1 MKDRWFDFVNR
12 LEINE
17 SLKHKLASGN
27 NIESIINQD
36 KKKLDICI
44 DFNDFFHLDEIILA
58 EKEISGFFSPYEVRL
73 LPCYIDDKKIDL
85 IELTKYLNYR
95 ISNELPF
102 FPCDSLKYCDD
113 CSTIE
118 VTLPSDF
125 HSEVYSKKG
134 IKNKIQEMLKK
145 SIVMKD
151 IINIKA
157 VKNDNYTSR
166 LEDIKVR
173 TQDAV
178 EENKKNIINNS
189 IKSSLHKE
197 KSISKK
203 CGKVVDDSVILG
215 AVISD
220 EIIPAEA
227 KAEMIKS
234 ISMFGKVKGF
244 ESRNINK
251 DKVLISFNLIWK
263 RSGIPCKL
271 FLKKNQEQPIIKDGA
286 MVAVRGKLEHDSYKH
301 DYVLN
306 AKDINTYSLEKVS
319 DNAENKRVELHL
331 HTKMSF
337 LDANIDLKDL
347 FNKMEE
353 MGHDTV
359 AITDHGVV
367 QTFPEAFALAK
378 EKNLKVIFGVEG
390 YLYDDT
396 IVSEAKP
403 KTYHVIIL
411 VESQKGIKNLYR
423 LISEAHINHFYRKP
437 RIPKSLLTQLRDGLI
452 IGSACE
458 AGEVFKGIVNK
469 VDKDVLLEIASF
481 YDYLEIQ
488 PISNNEYLVRN
499 NTVESKADL
508 IDFNLQ
514 VIKLGEILNK
524 PVVATGDVHF
534 LEKDD
539 SIYRAI
545 LMKSKGFAD
554 VVQPDL
560 YYRTTDEMLAEFEY
574 LSKEKAY
581 EVVVA
586 NPRAIADRVEKV
598 RPVPVGLFTPKI
610 EGAEEQVK
618 EITYETAHKI
628 YGEKL
633 PDIISARIEKELNSI
648 ISHGF
653 AVLYLIA
660 HKLVRKSNE
669 DGYVVGSRGSVGSS
683 FVATLMG
690 ITEVNPLSPHYICPK
705 CCYSEFVFEDY
716 DCGVELPLKKCPEC
730 GCELKKDGFNIPFET
745 FLGIDGD
752 KIPDIDLNFSG
763 EYQSKIHKYTQEL
776 FGAGNV
782 FKAGTIS
789 TVAEKTAIGYVKK
802 YYEEEHIGNPRDIEL
817 ISLASGCV
825 GVKKTTGQHPGGLV
839 IVPEHVD
846 IYDFTPVQRPADDV
860 KSEITTTHFDYHSI
874 DSCLVKLDLLGHDD
888 PTLIK
893 YLEEMTGVNAME
905 IPLDDEDTISLF
917 RSNKKLGLKEDF
929 VETGSLGLPEFGTSF
944 VRKMLL
950 DTKPKVFSDLIR
962 ISGFSHGTDVWLNN
976 AKDLIV
982 SGKVKLKEAISTRD
996 DIMIYLLGKGLKDT
1010 IAFKIMEDVRKGKKL
1025 KPEYMEQMTEHNV
1038 PEWYIDS
1045 CNTISY
1051 MFPKAHATAYVIM
1064 AFRLGY
1070 FKINYKEAFYA
1081 SYFSVRGDAFD
1092 INIFKDK
1099 ETIHSNLEK
1108 LNLENFLNA
1117 REKDLKNLLEIG
1129 YEMYLRDV
1137 VFTPISLYESLAKRF
1152 VLSADGLI
1160 PPFSAIPG
1168 LGDKVGDNIIRER
1181 ELSPFLSIED
1191 LQRRC
1196 KVNNT
1201 LIEEMKKLGILD
1213 GLVQSAQL
1221 SLFD

>member
-1 MKDRWFDFVNR
+1 MKDKWFDFINR
-12 LEINE
+12 LDLEEHIKN
-17 SLKHKLASGN
+17 KLIAGT
-27 NIESIINQD
+27 NIELKAN
-36 KKKLDICI
+36 KEKRKLDIS
-44 DFNDFFHLDEIILA
+44 LDLKEFISLEDIIGA
-58 EKEISGFFSPYEVRL
+58 EKTIGLFFQPYNVSVM
-73 LPCYIDDKKIDL
+73 PFYIENSNIDL
-85 IELTKYLNYR
+85 VGITKYLNYR
-95 ISNELPF
+95 ITNELPF
-102 FPCDSLKYCDD
+102 FPLGSLNFCKDNN
-113 CSTIE
+113 TIE
-118 VTLPSDF
+118 VVLPSDF
-125 HSEVYSKKG
+125 HSEIYSKKG
-134 IKNKIQEMLKK
+134 IHKQIEKLLNKTICNKDLIKIKAIK
-145 SIVMKD
+145 SDNYSSRLKD
-151 IINIKA
+151 I
-157 VKNDNYTSR
+157 KN
-166 LEDIKVR
+166 R
-173 TQDAV
+173 TQDAID
-178 EENKKNIINNS
+178 ENKNTIIN
-189 IKSSLHKE
+189 KPVKV
-197 KSISKK
+197 KKISAENAN
-203 CGKVVDDSVILG
+203 KVNEEGIILG
-215 AVISD
+215 TLIAD

-227 KAEMIKS
+227 KAETIKN
-234 ISMFGKVKGF
+234 IAMFGKIQDLDI
-244 ESRNINK
+244 RNINK
-251 DKVLISFNLIWK
+251 DKFLISFNLIWK
-263 RSGIPCKL
+263 KSGIPCKL
-271 FLKKNQEQPIIKDGA
+271 FIKKNSKQPVLKNGLIVSI
-286 MVAVRGKLEHDSYKH
+286 RGKLEYDNYKH
-301 DYVLN
+301 DFVLGI
-306 AKDINTYSLEKVS
+306 KDINEYKITAPR
-319 DNAENKRVELHL
+319 DNADTKRVELHL

-347 FNKMEE
+347 FKRMED

-367 QTFPEAFALAK
+367 QTFPEAYELTK
-378 EKNLKVIFGVEG
+378 DRNIKVIYGVEG
-390 YLYDDT
+390 YLFDD
-396 IVSEAKP
+396 IKSDNLKG

-411 VESQKGIKNLYR
+411 VENQIGLKNLYT
-423 LISEAHINHFYRKP
+423 LISESHLNYFYRKP
-437 RIPKSLLTQLRDGLI
+437 RIPKSLLIKHREGLI

-469 VDKDVLLEIASF
+469 LDEENMQDIVEF

-488 PISNNEYLVRN
+488 PISNNEYMVRN
-499 NTVESKADL
+499 GLVETNSDL
-508 IDFNLQ
+508 INFNKD
-514 VIKLGEILNK
+514 VIKWGERSNK

-534 LEKDD
+534 LDKED

-545 LMKSKGFAD
+545 LMKSKGFSD
-554 VVQPDL
+554 VIQPDL
-560 YYRTTDEMLAEFEY
+560 YYRSTEEMLLEFDY

-581 EVVVA
+581 EVVVK
-586 NPRAIADRVEKV
+586 NPRIIANRVGKI

-618 EITYETAHKI
+618 EITYRTAHEI

-633 PDIISARIEKELNSI
+633 PDIVEARIEKELNSI
-648 ISHGF
+648 ISNGF

-660 HKLVRKSNE
+660 HKLVKKSNE

-690 ITEVNPLSPHYICPK
+690 ITEVNPLSPHYICPS
-705 CCYSEFVFEDY
+705 CCHSEFVFDEY
-716 DCGVELPLKKCPEC
+716 DCGIELPPKKCPNC
-730 GCELKKDGFNIPFET
+730 NAAMRKDGFNIPFET

-763 EYQSKIHKYTQEL
+763 EYQGKIHKYTEEL
-776 FGAGNV
+776 FGKGNV

-802 YYEEEHIGNPRDIEL
+802 YYEEENIGNPRDIEL

-839 IVPEHVD
+839 IVPENID
-846 IYDFTPVQRPADDV
+846 IHDFTPVQRPADDIN
-860 KSEITTTHFDYHSI
+860 SDITTTHFDYHSI

-888 PTLIK
+888 PTMIK
-893 YLEEMTGVNAME
+893 YLEEMTGIKAEE

-917 RSNKKLGLKEDF
+917 RSNKKLELREDF
-929 VETGSLGLPEFGTSF
+929 VETGSLGLPEFGTGF
-944 VRKMLL
+944 VRKMLK

-976 AKDLIV
+976 AKDLIL

-996 DIMIYLLGKGLKDT
+996 DIMIYLLGKGLKDKV
-1010 IAFKIMEDVRKGKKL
+1010 AFKIMEDVRKGRKV
-1025 KPEYMEQMTEHNV
+1025 KPEYEEQMIENNV
-1038 PEWYIDS
+1038 PQWYIDS

-1070 FKINYKEAFYA
+1070 FKINFKEAFYA

-1092 INIFKDK
+1092 LNLFKDQ
-1099 ETIHSNLEK
+1099 ETVKSNLERLK
-1108 LNLENFLNA
+1108 LETFLNA
-1117 REKDLKNLLEIG
+1117 REKELKNILEIG

-1137 VFTPISLYESLAKRF
+1137 VFTPISLYKSKAKRF
-1152 VLSADGLI
+1152 IVSPEGLI
-1160 PPFSAIPG
+1160 PPFSTIPG

-1181 ELSPFLSIED
+1181 LIGPFLSIEE

-1196 KVNNT
+1196 KINNT